1 MDWLAAVA
9 MAHGLRLSVVGGAV
23 RDRLLGKNTPDKD
36 LDLVVEG
43 EGSWPAIQLLELIE
57 NQELPEGFQLKQ
69 SQSFKAFG
77 TAQLRLN
84 TPAGQML
91 CDLSSARSERY
102 AFPGAHPEVQP
113 TDLAGD
119 LKRRDFS
126 INAMAERLPLGSR
139 PLIDPFAGEADLK
152 AGQLKLL
159 HPLSLQDDPS
169 RLLRGVRYSA
179 RLGLQLAP
187 ETAAQVE
194 STLTAW
200 PWPENAPALASR
212 SRTEL
217 ELLFSENCWRPALR
231 LLETWRALE
240 LIQQGWEALPRRS
253 EAWLQRLGQWG
264 HAIDPNWNSEELRL
278 VGLLWLV
285 PHQNNLLAIAERLQL
300 AHRHQQLL
308 SRSLELQSWLQSL
321 NPETTNHWRACDWT
335 VALEERGAKAEP
347 LTALMLLG
355 PKNHQHHTRPLLR
368 WLMRWR
374 LIKSP
379 VTAKELMNQGVSAGP
394 ALGNRLK
401 ELRAEAINQHA

>member
-139 PLIDPFAGEADLK
+139 PLIDPYAGEADLK

-159 HPLSLQDDPS
+159 HPLSLKDDPS
-169 RLLRGVRYSA
+169 RLLRGVRY
-179 RLGLQLAP
+179 
-187 ETAAQVE
+187 
-194 STLTAW
+194 
-200 PWPENAPALASR
+200 
-212 SRTEL
+212 
-217 ELLFSENCWRPALR
+217 
-231 LLETWRALE
+231 
-240 LIQQGWEALPRRS
+240 
-253 EAWLQRLGQWG
+253 
-264 HAIDPNWNSEELRL
+264 
-278 VGLLWLV
+278 
-285 PHQNNLLAIAERLQL
+285 
-300 AHRHQQLL
+300 
-308 SRSLELQSWLQSL
+308 
-321 NPETTNHWRACDWT
+321 
-335 VALEERGAKAEP
+335 
-347 LTALMLLG
+347 
-355 PKNHQHHTRPLLR
+355 
-368 WLMRWR
+368 
-374 LIKSP
+374 
-379 VTAKELMNQGVSAGP
+379 
-394 ALGNRLK
+394 
-401 ELRAEAINQHA
+401 